1 MYKIIPYSLSNMTTE
16 MISISEYRKNI
27 SLFTKRASEQNIC
40 FIVTSHGKPVGEYRP
55 MTSDNIVIQRKFNQ
69 SFLEE
74 MTRAESEP
82 NL

>member
-1 MYKIIPYSLSNMTTE
+1 MTTE
-16 MISISEYRKNI
+16 MISLSEYRKNI